1 MAASNNLITNFF
13 VTGVNYRKTDASI
26 RSKFAVQDEGY
37 ARLLHGAGRM
47 QVSECFLLSTC
58 NRTEIY
64 GIAPDAAS
72 LSALLCTETRG
83 SHAEFTANAYV
94 KKGRDAVQHLFEV
107 ASGLD
112 SQILGDY
119 EIVGQIKKAVK
130 TAKEHGLV
138 GTFMDRLTSMAFQ
151 CSKAVK
157 ANTCLS
163 GGTVSVS
170 FAAVQYIR
178 DHVPGYADA
187 RIAMVGTG
195 KFGRNTCK
203 NLVDYLGA
211 RDITLL
217 NRTEEKA
224 VQLAEIFGL
233 QSAPLSELS
242 SVARRADI
250 ILVATDAPEPVL
262 KRAHVEASGPKWVI
276 DLSIPHNVEESVRH
290 LPGITTVNVDEL
302 SRIKDETLARRE
314 ADVPMAMEIVRLRV
328 GEFAEWLAMRNHA
341 PILRE
346 MKSKLLEIHQSG
358 HTEFTRKGLNGGSG
372 PDYQIQRVINDMAAR
387 MRSNSLQGCHYIQA
401 LHEFM
406 S

>member
-1 MAASNNLITNFF
+1 MAAANNLLANFYL
-13 VTGVNYRKTDASI
+13 TGVNYRKTDACI
-26 RSKFAVQDEGY
+26 RSKFAVHDEGY
-37 ARLLHGAGRM
+37 IRLLHMASRL
-47 QVSECFLLSTC
+47 QVKEFFILSTC

-64 GIAPDAAS
+64 GIAPDVES
-72 LSALLCTETRG
+72 LSGLLCTETRG
-83 SHAEFTANAYV
+83 SHDEFIANAYV
-94 KKGRDAVQHLFEV
+94 KKGSDAVRHLFEV

-130 TAKEHGLV
+130 TAKEHGMV
-138 GTFMDRLTSMAFQ
+138 GTFLDRLASMAFQ

-157 ANTCLS
+157 TNTSLS

-178 DHVPGYADA
+178 DHVPGYAHA

-203 NLVDYLGA
+203 NLVDYLGV

-224 VQLAEIFGL
+224 VQLAEMFGL
-233 QSAPLSELS
+233 QSAPLSDLPA
-242 SVARRADI
+242 VASRADI

-262 KRAHVEASGPKWVI
+262 KRAHIRGTGRKWVI
-276 DLSIPHNVEESVRH
+276 DLSIPYNVEASVKCM
-290 LPGITTVNVDEL
+290 PGITSVNVDEL
-302 SRIKDETLARRE
+302 SRIKDETLAKRE
-314 ADVPMAMEIVRLRV
+314 AEVPQAMEIVRLRV
-328 GEFAEWLAMRNHA
+328 EEFVDWLAMRNHA
-341 PILRE
+341 PMLKE

-358 HTEFTRKGLNGGSG
+358 HTEFNRRGLNGGSG